1 MAGIVV
7 QPHARGTVIAQSG
20 VALMN
25 RFVSVGVRYSPE
37 NNRVFSVTGD
47 SMSKRERGPQGR
59 PSGLSIASFFLGLV
73 LLGVTGIVA
82 ALWNPIDE
90 AIINRADSAGWDTT
104 MLLPNQTALWLVV
117 NASVVVALALVV
129 VSFFAMW
136 ASRRVVPE
144 DYLLP
149 KLPPSS

>member
-1 MAGIVV
+1 
-7 QPHARGTVIAQSG
+7 
-20 VALMN
+20 
-25 RFVSVGVRYSPE
+25 
-37 NNRVFSVTGD
+37 
-47 SMSKRERGPQGR
+47 MSKRERARQGR

-73 LLGVTGIVA
+73 LLGVTSIVA

-117 NASVVVALALVV
+117 NTSVVAALALVV
-129 VSFFAMW
+129 VTCFAMW
-136 ASRRVVPE
+136 ASRRVVSE
-144 DYLLP
+144 RDLLA